1 MDNSLPGSSAH
12 GISQAKTLESSKKK
26 KKKYSGAR
34 PFPSPGDR
42 PDPGIEPT
50 SPALAGGFFTTEP
63 PQKPLNR
70 EISVSI
76 KKLHVYILERT
87 PLLVRQPTRCVLHA
101 LVNYSSAELS
111 CKEGVN
117 GAVIC
122 GHLFP

>member
-1 MDNSLPGSSAH
+1 MIPWTVAHKAPLSMGFPRQEYWSGLPFF
-12 GISQAKTLESSKKK
+12 
-26 KKKYSGAR
+26 
-34 PFPSPGDR
+34 FPGHL